1 MRVTKLVVGILLILL
16 SVWLFIHGLIFGLI
30 GLKDLQNIPA
40 GIIEM
45 IMAALILAAGIVYVA
60 TENRS
65 GLGGDITDFVLLLI
79 AGLISIGGWMYN
91 GIVLYGALVL
101 VIVIGFLVCHLCKD

>member
-30 GLKDLQNIPA
+30 GLKDLQNVPA

-65 GLGGDITDFVLLLI
+65 GLGGDITNFVLLLI

-101 VIVIGFLVCHLCKD
+101 VIGIGFFVWHLCKD